1 MSLGWPPSHF
11 LRREAGEGLI
21 GHRHDTVVV
30 VTDLGKAEE
39 VVVVAMAVAKGSSL
53 TATEMLQVKAALAG
67 AAGADIVVADLI
79 DLITGV
85 GFPNPVN
92 QVHLLS

>member
-1 MSLGWPPSHF
+1 MSLGWPPSRF
-11 LRREAGEGLI
+11 PRREAGEGLI

-30 VTDLGKAEE
+30 VTDLEKVEE
-39 VVVVAMAVAKGSSL
+39 VVVVAMAAAKGSFL
-53 TATEMLQVKAALAG
+53 TATEMLLVKAALAV

-85 GFPNPVN
+85 GSRSPVS
-92 QVHLLS
+92 QVHLLN